1 MKNFTTALKNHYAGR
16 AHTLAILW
24 KITRTDGLIF
34 GFTNHDEAVVF
45 SGLTYEPSSVF
56 DASAIATRGE
66 LNVDNLEAHGFLD
79 SDGITAADI
88 EAGRWDGADIQI
100 IEVNYRDVSMGG
112 NLLRAGT
119 MGNID
124 RRSGTY
130 TAEMRGLMQFLQ
142 NQIVRVVTPACNA
155 QLGDTRCGVSI
166 AAYTQTG
173 TISARTDDRSMTIS
187 VSRPDAYFNYGV
199 LTFTSGAN
207 NGLSMEIKKHL
218 TTGVI
223 ELFQPMPYT
232 VATGNTISIIPGCNK
247 THASRVA
254 QVGTPAVATT
264 QWYGD
269 CKDKFNNLANF
280 RGFPAVPGPDKTQ
293 LFGGQK

>member
-1 MKNFTTALKNHYAGR
+1 MKTIPTALKTHYATR

-24 KITRTDGLIF
+24 KITRTDGVIF
-34 GFTNHDEAVVF
+34 GFTNHDEAIPF
-45 SGLTYEPSSVF
+45 SGLTYKPSSVF

-66 LNVDNLEAHGFLD
+66 LNVDNLEAHGFLV

-100 IEVNYRDVSMGG
+100 VEVNYRDLTMGA
-112 NLLRAGT
+112 NILRTGS

-124 RRSGTY
+124 RRSGIY
-130 TAEMRGLMQFLQ
+130 TAEMRGLMQYLQ

-155 QLGDTRCGVSI
+155 KLGDARCGVAI
-166 AAYTQTG
+166 AGLTQTG
-173 TISARTDDRSMTIS
+173 TITARTDDRNMTIS
-187 VSRPDAYFNYGV
+187 VTRPDAYFNYGV
-199 LTFTSGAN
+199 LTFTSGLN
-207 NGLSMEIKKHL
+207 NGLRMEIKKHL

-232 VATGNTISIIPGCNK
+232 VAAANTISIIPGCNK
-247 THASRVA
+247 SHTSRVA
-254 QVGTPAVATT
+254 QVGTPPVATI

-269 CKDKFNNLANF
+269 CKDKFSNLANF
-280 RGFPAVPGPDKTQ
+280 RGFPSVPGADKTQ